1 MFSGID
7 RPEVKGETGKEA
19 CMSKRDDLHIPVRRA
34 LEKDG
39 WTITDDPLVLFFRD
53 VRLKADIG
61 AERYFAAEKG
71 GEKIAVEIKDF
82 DSASLTNE
90 LQKMMGQLQIYKWA
104 LDENDPDR
112 ELFLA
117 VSKTV
122 YDKYLQDQNSLFSA
136 IVERNRINL
145 IVFGDSQEVILQ
157 WIRH

>member
-1 MFSGID
+1 
-7 RPEVKGETGKEA
+7 
-19 CMSKRDDLHIPVRRA
+19 MSKRDDLHIPVRRA

-53 VRLKADIG
+53 TRLKVDIG
-61 AERYFAAEKG
+61 AERYFAAERR

-82 DSASLTNE
+82 DSASLTND
-90 LQKMMGQLQIYKWA
+90 LQKMMGQLQLYQWA

-117 VSKTV
+117 VSMTV

-145 IVFGDSQEVILQ
+145 IVFDDSQEVILQ

>member
-1 MFSGID
+1 
-7 RPEVKGETGKEA
+7 
-19 CMSKRDDLHIPVRRA
+19 MSKRDDLHIPIRRA

-39 WTITDDPLVLFFRD
+39 WTITDDPLVLFFRNA
-53 VRLKADIG
+53 RLKVDIG

-82 DSASLTNE
+82 DGASLTND
-90 LQKMMGQLQIYKWA
+90 LQKMIGQLQLYQWA

-117 VSKTV
+117 VSATV

-145 IVFGDSQEVILQ
+145 IVFDDSQEVILQ